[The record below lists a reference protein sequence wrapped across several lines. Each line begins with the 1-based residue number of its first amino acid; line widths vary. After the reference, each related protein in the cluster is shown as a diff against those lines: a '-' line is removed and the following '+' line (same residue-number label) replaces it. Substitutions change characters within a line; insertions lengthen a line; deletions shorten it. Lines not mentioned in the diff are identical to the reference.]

1 MRPPTPPMT
10 AEQLL
15 AQCRE
20 NGRADICAGH
30 VLAIQ
35 TLLEEWKWCQSRLAE
50 ASGVPRQMIGMI
62 LALKRFP
69 TGDCLSKLAGAF
81 GLDLFELDLIAK
93 LEMRKRLQL

>member
-1 MRPPTPPMT
+1 MT

-15 AQCRE
+15 AHCRK

-35 TLLEEWKWCQSRLAE
+35 TLLDERKWCQSRLAE
-50 ASGVPRQMIGMI
+50 ASNVPRQMIGMI
-62 LALKRFP
+62 LVMKRFP
-69 TGDCLSKLAGAF
+69 TGDCLSKLAEAF

-93 LEMRKRLQL
+93 LELKIRLQL